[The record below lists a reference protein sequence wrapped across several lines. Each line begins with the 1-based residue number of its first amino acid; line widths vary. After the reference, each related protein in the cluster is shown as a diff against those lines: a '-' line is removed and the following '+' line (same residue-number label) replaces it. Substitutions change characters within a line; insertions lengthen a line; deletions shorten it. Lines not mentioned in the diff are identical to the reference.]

1 MSKGG
6 PVLALGPLLKTSL
19 KSLIR
24 GFLPCMWVSNESTP
38 QFYCGIVMMLLAVSL
53 LVNRTVS
60 IKTRIATLV
69 VTIITV
75 ASSVLSPL
83 EYIWCGMRVPN
94 GFYSRTA
101 FC

>member
-1 MSKGG
+1 
-6 PVLALGPLLKTSL
+6 
-19 KSLIR
+19 
-24 GFLPCMWVSNESTP
+24 MWVNNDGTP
-38 QFYCGIVMMLLAVSL
+38 QFYCGIIMMLLALSL
-53 LVNRTVS
+53 LFNRKAS

-69 VTIITV
+69 TTAILI

-101 FC
+101 FLLSFFANVINGENPPPPSG